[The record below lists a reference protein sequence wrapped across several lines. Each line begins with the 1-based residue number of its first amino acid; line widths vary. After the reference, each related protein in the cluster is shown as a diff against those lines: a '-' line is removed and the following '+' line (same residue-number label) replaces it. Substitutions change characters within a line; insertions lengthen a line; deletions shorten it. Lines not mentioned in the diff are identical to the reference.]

1 LITLLKTANLRAR
14 RFLFSIIVLS
24 RFPGAIRMDAT
35 VIHRHFEYLALE
47 RWQPNAAEHP
57 TFGQGAQRKT
67 KPIQPSLSELRKQ
80 ALKRRSPR
88 FDPPGSGG
96 RPARTGIERC
106 SGGHTGRVII
116 RSLTGSSLVS
126 QTNYQTKRRNSMN
139 AIAIL
144 LTVVFTL
151 LIGFISIQAV
161 RTIKYAQSEE
171 WKLQQRMR
179 RYVRHEAE

>member
-1 LITLLKTANLRAR
+1 
-14 RFLFSIIVLS
+14 
-24 RFPGAIRMDAT
+24 M
-35 VIHRHFEYLALE
+35 
-47 RWQPNAAEHP
+47 
-57 TFGQGAQRKT
+57 
-67 KPIQPSLSELRKQ
+67 
-80 ALKRRSPR
+80 
-88 FDPPGSGG
+88 
-96 RPARTGIERC
+96 ERC

-116 RSLTGSSLVS
+116 RSPTEPSLVS

>member
-1 LITLLKTANLRAR
+1 MGMTL
-14 RFLFSIIVLS
+14 
-24 RFPGAIRMDAT
+24 
-35 VIHRHFEYLALE
+35 IHRQVEYLALG
-47 RWQPNAAEHP
+47 RRQPHAAARP
-57 TFGQGAQRKT
+57 TFGQGARRKT
-67 KPIQPSLSELRKQ
+67 KPIQPGLPKLREW
-80 ALKRRSPR
+80 ALKRCGPR

-161 RTIKYAQSEE
+161 RTIKYARSEE